1 MDRHLRSGI
10 IVFALFTLGAAT
22 HLLPH
27 QMGVST
33 IGAVGMLAAAFLPRH
48 LALVPVLATLLI
60 GDAVSGFYGALAM
73 SFVYLAHFAATV
85 ASMPILRRRGDQGD
99 RTGGACQCRGFLP
112 YLQPHTDGH
121 GILPSNARRVGS
133 LLRQCLALFGA
144 RHSGQSGV
152 RRLCLRRH
160 CHDRICACGSSR
172 CYRAQLT
179 LSPRWV
185 RAISWSA

>member
-60 GDAVSGFYGALAM
+60 GDTVSGFYGALAM

-85 ASMPILRRRGDQGD
+85 AVMPILRRQGI
-99 RTGGACQCRGFLP
+99 REIVLAALANAGVFYLISNLTPMVMGYYPATPGGWAACYVNALPFLAR
-112 YLQPHTDGH
+112 
-121 GILPSNARRVGS
+121 GILANLV
-133 LLRQCLALFGA
+133 FGGFA
-144 RHSGQSGV
+144 FGV
-152 RRLCLRRH
+152 
-160 CHDRICACGSSR
+160 IVMIG
-172 CYRAQLT
+172 Y
-179 LSPRWV
+179 V
-185 RAISWSA
+185 RADRLAATERN